1 MNSFLEEHRILKIHL
16 KKVHKGRRAF
26 TEISKGVKNNKM
38 NTNTNTNKY
47 KGNNSSNESVGS
59 DDSKNTEEYE
69 KSPSSSISI
78 TSY

>member
-1 MNSFLEEHRILKIHL
+1 MNSILEEHRILKIHL

-26 TEISKGVKNNKM
+26 TEICKGIKQSKR
-38 NTNTNTNKY
+38 NTNKY

-69 KSPSSSISI
+69 KSPSGSISI
-78 TSY
+78 ISY